1 MKRKPLPKKE
11 MLLHSSLIED
21 IEYDELDKEMQSKH
35 IQENNESKINSI
47 SILFILIFFIK

>member
-1 MKRKPLPKKE
+1 MKRKPRPKKE
-11 MLLHSSLIED
+11 MLLPTSLIED

>member
-1 MKRKPLPKKE
+1 MKRKPRPKKE
-11 MLLHSSLIED
+11 MLLPSSLIED